1 MSEQIYCEA
10 CGFNNVEIKETYRE
24 VQVPFSKP
32 ISYAEKVTI
41 CHNCG
46 ASIRIDSD
54 TQEVVEQRVFKSAVE
69 SIPALLEDLNRRE
82 YSDAR
87 IERCFD
93 LGKGTIAKW
102 KKKQEITPEVVS
114 LVRFIYS
121 MPWLI
126 RIAEDGYNL
135 DDFLEKSH
143 IIKMNLL

>member
-1 MSEQIYCEA
+1 MSEQSYCEA

-24 VQVPFSKP
+24 VQVPFSRP
-32 ISYAEKVTI
+32 VRYAEKVTI

-46 ASIRIDSD
+46 AEIRIDGE
-54 TQEVVEQRVFKSAVE
+54 TQEVVERRIFESAVD

-82 YSDAR
+82 YSDSR

-102 KKKQEITPEVVS
+102 KKKQEITPEVVA
-114 LVRFIYS
+114 LVRFMYA

-135 DDFLEKSH
+135 DDFWKNRIALK
-143 IIKMNLL
+143 